1 MGTAGL
7 SVADVQAI
15 AHLFEVLPFVVIG
28 AIAMFVFFF
37 FTGAK
42 TKARTDEDDY
52 ERFLR
57 GERDVFT
64 SRFEP

>member
-1 MGTAGL
+1 MGTAGM
-7 SVADVQAI
+7 SVADAQAI
-15 AHLFEVLPFVVIG
+15 AHLFEVLPFVMIG
-28 AIAMFVFFF
+28 AIAMFAFFF
-37 FTGAK
+37 FIGAK

-52 ERFLR
+52 DRFLK